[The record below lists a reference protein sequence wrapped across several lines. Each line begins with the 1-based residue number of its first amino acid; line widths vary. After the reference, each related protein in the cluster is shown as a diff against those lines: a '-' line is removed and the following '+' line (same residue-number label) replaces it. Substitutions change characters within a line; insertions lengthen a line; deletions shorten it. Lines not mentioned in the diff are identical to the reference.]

1 MIRIVAL
8 LLSVLMLAPLA
19 AAQRTGVKVI
29 GGDWITLGD
38 VAPVTG
44 EHAGILLGP
53 APPAG
58 QTLALDPAF
67 LIATAK
73 SAGVILAIPLDQPIM
88 VTRAAGNAPAAP
100 VANPARPANQIQQV
114 GSAATPNQ
122 NSGQVLV
129 FVRDVP
135 RGHVIASSDVSWEA
149 ANPSRPIRGG
159 ADMQTAI
166 GMEMKRAIKA
176 GQPLLSSDLKQA
188 SVIRKGEP
196 VKLVYVSAGV
206 RLSVDGVAQNEAAKG
221 ESVRVLNS
229 YSKRTVDAVAE
240 ASGEARVNAR

>member
-1 MIRIVAL
+1 MIRIAAL
-8 LLSVLMLAPLA
+8 ALSVLMLAPLA
-19 AAQRTGVKVI
+19 VAQRTGVKVI

-100 VANPARPANQIQQV
+100 AANPARPANQIQQI
-114 GSAATPNQ
+114 GSAATT
-122 NSGQVLV
+122 GQVLV

-135 RGHVIASSDVSWEA
+135 RGHVIASSDVTWEA

-159 ADMQTAI
+159 ADMDAAV
-166 GMEMKRAIKA
+166 GMEVKRAIKA
-176 GQPLLSSDLKQA
+176 GQPLLASDLKQA
-188 SVIRKGEP
+188 ALIRKGEA
-196 VKLVYVSAGV
+196 VKIVYVSSGV
-206 RLSVDGVAQNEAAKG
+206 RLSVDGIAQNEAAKG
-221 ESVRVLNS
+221 EPVRVLNS
-229 YSKRTVDAVAE
+229 YSKRTIDAVAE
-240 ASGEARVNAR
+240 ASGEARVNGR

>member
-1 MIRIVAL
+1 MIRIAAL
-8 LLSVLMLAPLA
+8 ALSVLMLAPFA

-73 SAGVILAIPLDQPIM
+73 SAGVVLAIPLDQPIM
-88 VTRAAGNAPAAP
+88 VTRSTGNAPAAT
-100 VANPARPANQIQQV
+100 PARPANQVQPSQTQQV
-114 GSAATPNQ
+114 GA
-122 NSGQVLV
+122 GQVLV
-129 FVRDVP
+129 LVRDVA
-135 RGHVIASSDVSWEA
+135 RGHVLSASDVAWEP
-149 ANPSRPIRGG
+149 ANPARVIRNG

-166 GMEMKRAIKA
+166 GMEVKRVIKA
-176 GQPLLSSDLKQA
+176 GQPLLTGDLKQA
-188 SVIRKGEP
+188 ALIRKGEP

-221 ESVRVLNS
+221 EAVRVLNS

-240 ASGEARVNAR
+240 ATGEARVNGR

>member
-1 MIRIVAL
+1 MIRIAAL
-8 LLSVLMLAPLA
+8 LLSVVLLAPLGV
-19 AAQRTGVKVI
+19 AQRTGVKVI

-53 APPAG
+53 APPPG

-73 SAGVILAIPLDQPIM
+73 NAGVILAIPLDQPIM
-88 VTRAAGNAPAAP
+88 VTRATGNATPAP
-100 VANPARPANQIQQV
+100 VANTARPAMPAAQITGAQT
-114 GSAATPNQ
+114 A
-122 NSGQVLV
+122 GQVLV
-129 FVRDVP
+129 LVRDVP
-135 RGHVIASSDVSWEA
+135 RGHVLSADDLSWQD
-149 ANPSRPIRGG
+149 ANPARPIRNG
-159 ADMQTAI
+159 ADMQLAV
-166 GMEMKRAIKA
+166 GLEVRRALKA
-176 GQPLLSSDLKQA
+176 GQPVLSADLKQPTL
-188 SVIRKGEP
+188 IRKGEP

-221 ESVRVLNS
+221 EAVRVLNS
-229 YSKRTVDAVAE
+229 YSKRTIDAVAE

>member
-1 MIRIVAL
+1 MIRIAAL
-8 LLSVLMLAPLA
+8 ALSVLMLAPFA
-19 AAQRTGVKVI
+19 VAQRTGVKMI

-53 APPAG
+53 APPVG

-88 VTRAAGNAPAAP
+88 VTRATGNAPAAP
-100 VANPARPANQIQQV
+100 VATPARPANQVQQV
-114 GSAATPNQ
+114 ASAATT
-122 NSGQVLV
+122 GQVLV
-129 FVRDVP
+129 FMRDVP
-135 RGHVIASSDVSWEA
+135 RGHVITSSDVAWEA
-149 ANPSRPIRGG
+149 GNPARPIRGG
-159 ADMQTAI
+159 ADMQDAI
-166 GMEMKRAIKA
+166 GMEVKRAIKA
-176 GQPLLSSDLKQA
+176 GAPLLTSDLKQA
-188 SVIRKGEP
+188 ALIRKGEP

-221 ESVRVLNS
+221 EAVRVLNS
-229 YSKRTVDAVAE
+229 YSRRTVEAVAE
-240 ASGEARVNAR
+240 ATGEARVNGR